1 MMDFGLS
8 FSYVFK
14 DKEWFGKVA
23 VPALCSL
30 IPVVGQFIVMGWG
43 LKATKNVIDGHVEN
57 ALPKLDFGADLGRG
71 FMAWLITA
79 IYSIPAAIVVGI
91 AGLLFSFSD
100 GVYEEAV
107 RVILMIVGGCFG
119 FIGVILAI
127 LIGFMGMAAVA
138 NYVAKGQFSA
148 AFKLSEVFGL
158 VKKSFVSWLL
168 VLLGGVL
175 ALGIIAPLGVVICF
189 IGALFTSAY
198 ATAVYSHLL
207 GQAYNKSATPVL
219 AEVEVL

>member
-1 MMDFGLS
+1 MDFGLS

-14 DKEWFGKVA
+14 DKEWFGKLA
-23 VPALCSL
+23 IPALCSL
-30 IPVVGQFIVMGWG
+30 IPVIGQFIVMGWG

-71 FMAWLITA
+71 FMAWLIVA
-79 IYSIPAAIVVGI
+79 IYSLPAAVVVGI
-91 AGLLFSFSD
+91 SGTLFGFAD
-100 GVYEEAV
+100 GVFEEAV
-107 RVILMIVGGCFG
+107 RVSLMIVGGCLG
-119 FIGVILAI
+119 FIGLLLAI

-148 AFKLSEVFGL
+148 AFKLKEVFGL
-158 VKKSFVSWLL
+158 LKKSFVSWLL
-168 VLLGGVL
+168 VLLGGFL
-175 ALGIIAPLGVVICF
+175 ALGIIAPLGTIVCI
-189 IGALFTSAY
+189 IGALLTSTY
-198 ATAVYSHLL
+198 ATAVYGHLL

>member
-1 MMDFGLS
+1 MDFGLS

-30 IPVVGQFIVMGWG
+30 IPVVGPFVVIGWG
-43 LKATKNVIDGHVEN
+43 LKATKNVIDGYVEN

-79 IYSIPAAIVVGI
+79 IYSLPVAIVVGI
-91 AGLLFSFSD
+91 SGSLFGFAD
-100 GVYEEAV
+100 GVYEEAF

-119 FIGVILAI
+119 LFGFLLAL
-127 LIGFMGMAAVA
+127 LIGLMGMAGVA
-138 NYVAKGQFSA
+138 NYVAKGQFGA
-148 AFKLSEVFGL
+148 AFKFKEVFGL
-158 VKKSFVSWLL
+158 LKKSFVSWLL
-168 VLLGGVL
+168 VLVGGFI
-175 ALGIIAPLGVVICF
+175 AMGIIAPLGTIVCI